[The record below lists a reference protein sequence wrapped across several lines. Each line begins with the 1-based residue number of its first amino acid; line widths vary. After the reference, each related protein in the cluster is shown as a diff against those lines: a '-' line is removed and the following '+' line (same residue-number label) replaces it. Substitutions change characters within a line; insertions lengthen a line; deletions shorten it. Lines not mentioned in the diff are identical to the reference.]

1 MENVQTDA
9 KESKGTSKSAAAE
22 SSADRTKKKM
32 SKLNIV
38 ILAIVIIII
47 WFIGVQIMAAET
59 YNMVVNVKAEEN
71 IMGINPL
78 DIALDFGDLSQGLG
92 ATRYVALKN
101 SSEKDRNIIV
111 WMRGEIKGMVDLDK
125 SNFTLVPNEE
135 TKLEFKL
142 LVPPSAEPKQY
153 KGKAT
158 VFMWPKFW

>member
-1 MENVQTDA
+1 MENEQAGKEEKVQ
-9 KESKGTSKSAAAE
+9 ELSKP
-22 SSADRTKKKM
+22 KKKL

-59 YNMVVNVKAEEN
+59 YDMVVNVKAEEN

-78 DIALDFGDLSQGLG
+78 DIALDFGDLSRGLG

-101 SSEKDRNIIV
+101 ASEKDRNIIV

-142 LVPPSAEPKQY
+142 QVPPSAEPKQY

-158 VFMWPKFW
+158 VFMWPKWW